1 MQRSWASTVPD
12 SQDVGRWCI
21 LQQMGD
27 TIRASDTSQGA
38 AGDSDLSS
46 VWRSFGP
53 RIGLVFRTLVL
64 GAM

>member
-1 MQRSWASTVPD
+1 MQRPWASTAPV
-12 SQDVGRWCI
+12 SQDAGRWRN

-27 TIRASDTSQGA
+27 TIRASDTSRSA
-38 AGDSDLSS
+38 AGDPDLSS
-46 VWRSFGP
+46 IWHSFGP